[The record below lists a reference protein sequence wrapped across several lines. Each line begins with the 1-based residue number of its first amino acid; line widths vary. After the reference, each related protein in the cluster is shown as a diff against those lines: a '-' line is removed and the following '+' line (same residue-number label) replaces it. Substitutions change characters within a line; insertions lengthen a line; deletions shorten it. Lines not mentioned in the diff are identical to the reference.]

1 MEENKGSVFGSF
13 PFDAPRKHLLGGF
26 SQRKGQRLSLEGG
39 QDSHM
44 LSWAV
49 VYSSG
54 GLSIQLRLENTQIW
68 GPAREA
74 ACLELSTQRGQLWA
88 LLVKC

>member
-26 SQRKGQRLSLEGG
+26 SQRKGQRLSLEGR

-44 LSWAV
+44 LSWAI